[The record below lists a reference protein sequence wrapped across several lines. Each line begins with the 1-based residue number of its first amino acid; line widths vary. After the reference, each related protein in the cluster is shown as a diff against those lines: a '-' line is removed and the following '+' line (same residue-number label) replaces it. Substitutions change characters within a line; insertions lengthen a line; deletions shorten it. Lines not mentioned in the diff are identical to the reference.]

1 MKDDDRL
8 HGYETADTMDYHLLK
23 PFALENRRKQTCAE
37 NMLWEE
43 IRANRY
49 GVKFRRQHVIGMFIA
64 DFVCLKYRLVIEVD
78 GGYHGQNDQQA
89 SDAMRTQALTNAG
102 FKVIRFTNEQVEAN
116 PRTIAEQIYDEIFN
130 MEDNH

>member
-37 NMLWEE
+37 KMLWEE

-78 GGYHGQNDQQA
+78 GGYHGQSDQQA

-116 PRTIAEQIYDEIFN
+116 PKAIAEQIYDEIFN